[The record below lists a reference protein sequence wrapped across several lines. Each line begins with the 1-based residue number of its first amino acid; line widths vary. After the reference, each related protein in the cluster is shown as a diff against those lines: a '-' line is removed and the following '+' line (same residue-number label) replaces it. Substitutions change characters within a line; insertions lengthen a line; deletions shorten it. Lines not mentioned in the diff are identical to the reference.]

1 MLLLASD
8 VGPINILA
16 NGRVEWGKTHT
27 FWKVGSVSQ
36 NSEDN
41 DLISFPS
48 GTSNICLQSI
58 GETAP

>member
-1 MLLLASD
+1 MVPDPRDTVGRGVTSSD
-8 VGPINILA
+8 
-16 NGRVEWGKTHT
+16 RVEWGKTHT

-36 NSEDN
+36 SFEDN
-41 DLISFPS
+41 DLIPFPS